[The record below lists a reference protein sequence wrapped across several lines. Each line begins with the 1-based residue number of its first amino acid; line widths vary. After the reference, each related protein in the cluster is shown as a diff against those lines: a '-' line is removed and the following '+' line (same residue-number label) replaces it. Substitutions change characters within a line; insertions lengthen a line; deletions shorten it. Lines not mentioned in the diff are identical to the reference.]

1 MVERGE
7 RDLFAAQDLIV
18 VDVTTNIAF
27 LALLARRASRRR
39 RASLPILPM
48 LIAPN

>member
-7 RDLFAAQDLIV
+7 RVLFAAQNLIV
-18 VDVTTNIAF
+18 VDVTTNIAS
-27 LALLARRASRRR
+27 LTPARRASRRR
-39 RASLPILPM
+39 RVSLPILPM

>member
-1 MVERGE
+1 MVERE
-7 RDLFAAQDLIV
+7 RGLFAAQNLIV
-18 VDVTTNIAF
+18 VDVTTNIAS
-27 LALLARRASRRR
+27 LPASRRR